1 MKFSKSFVDEEPPNI
16 WESKVILICPG
27 PDHQQEIV
35 SLSEK
40 ASLSSSFLG
49 RKLNI
54 RILN

>member
-1 MKFSKSFVDEEPPNI
+1 MKLNQGDDEEPPNI

-35 SLSEK
+35 SLYEK

-49 RKLNI
+49 RKLNV